1 MRSINQPDVG
11 FRGPGGRFS
20 DIMKK
25 GKATIPSEKSPI
37 KTPIK
42 QEGSINHN
50 NEYSLFSKFRN
61 VAASTLIDQDATI
74 EERKETSSNSNNGD
88 LNRHTSSRVN
98 SSSSED
104 TPSVGDEG

>member
-1 MRSINQPDVG
+1 MRSINQPDIG

-25 GKATIPSEKSPI
+25 GKGTIPSEKSPI

-42 QEGSINHN
+42 QKG
-50 NEYSLFSKFRN
+50 SLFSKFRN